1 MSLIFFFWGYQTK
14 CVNKFSD
21 HPLKQWPIVKK
32 EGKQKSFFVI
42 IQGLSLGEKMVIT
55 RPKSKKHME

>member
-55 RPKSKKHME
+55 RP